1 MKFAVSSF
9 GIIISHET
17 TCRAEALE
25 NENLAIFDFNTT
37 EKERIGVIC
46 LVSQIATM
54 FSVCSAIIV
63 KEQRKFRKSTLDP
76 FSFVVCE

>member
-46 LVSQIATM
+46 PVCQIATM

-63 KEQRKFRKSTLDP
+63 QRQRKFRKSTLDP